1 MNIPDKFKLHGQTIK
16 VILTN
21 KLVHNSDV
29 VGEARY
35 RDNTILIQDNGE
47 QVNMIISKMEQVF
60 FHELVHYILNA
71 MGEDKI
77 NSNDKFVD
85 LFASLLHQAITTFEY
100 DV

>member
-77 NSNDKFVD
+77 NNNDKFVD